1 MLFTPHIQSILF
13 SQHFSDHVLTVT
25 KTILNWHKS
34 RSIEQIKRP
43 ERNPHIW
50 SINLW
55 QGFPGGSSGKE
66 ACQRRRQEMQV
77 WSQGCEDSQE
87 DSMATHSTVH
97 AWGTPWTEE
106 PGRLQSIESQRVR
119 HDWRLSVCACI
130 EREWGMVVYLFWLFY
145 ICIQIKCL
153 INCTTTY
160 RRTSIF

>member
-66 ACQRRRQEMQV
+66 VCQRRRQEMQV
-77 WSQGCEDSQE
+77 WSQGWEDSQE

-106 PGRLQSIESQRVR
+106 PGRLQSTESQRGGHNWSDLAHNLQQR
-119 HDWRLSVCACI
+119 RQEYTHEDRTDSS
-130 EREWGMVVYLFWLFY
+130 
-145 ICIQIKCL
+145 
-153 INCTTTY
+153 INTVGKSGQSHGRKGT
-160 RRTSIF
+160 